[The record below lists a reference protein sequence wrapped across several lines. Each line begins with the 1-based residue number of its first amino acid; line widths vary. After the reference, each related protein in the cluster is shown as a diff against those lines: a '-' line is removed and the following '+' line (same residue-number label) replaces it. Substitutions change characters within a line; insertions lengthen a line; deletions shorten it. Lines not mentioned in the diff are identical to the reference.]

1 MDDTCPKAYTLK
13 TRCGRPGGGN
23 GPLIQT
29 DKSGTLSCV
38 NMQVLFQPLTNSSY
52 GTGLAEDTAASTNSP
67 SDK

>member
-13 TRCGRPGGGN
+13 MRGGRPGGGK

-38 NMQVLFQPLTNSSY
+38 NMQVLFQPLANSSY
-52 GTGLAEDTAASTNSP
+52 DTESAEDLATSANSP